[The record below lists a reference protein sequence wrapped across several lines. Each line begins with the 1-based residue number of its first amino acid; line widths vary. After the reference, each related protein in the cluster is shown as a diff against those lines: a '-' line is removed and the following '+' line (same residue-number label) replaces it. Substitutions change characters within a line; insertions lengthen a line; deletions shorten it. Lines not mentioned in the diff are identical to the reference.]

1 MTKATVSLHPLLR
14 ELESHLHS
22 HKNSPAAPCPK
33 IDMSITAS
41 YARLGRP
48 LPGAPGTW
56 SKDIQRYITKYRYPR
71 YQSTSSD
78 VKNLL
83 KTTACDVPI
92 YQIWVSKHLKIFK
105 ISRASCEISR
115 ASCEI
120 SRASCEILR
129 ASCFI
134 RIKFTGQLRDFT
146 GQLRNSRA
154 SCEFHGPVAKFT
166 FFNLHNMLCNT
177 FCEIGKGRW
186 TKAKEAQLKEHLE

>member
-1 MTKATVSLHPLLR
+1 MTAKVTVSLHPLLR

-33 IDMSITAS
+33 TDMSITAS

-120 SRASCEILR
+120 SRASCFIRINFTGQLRDHGPVQPEIRASSPEIRASCENLR

-134 RIKFTGQLRDFT
+134 RINFTGQLRD
-146 GQLRNSRA
+146 
-154 SCEFHGPVAKFT
+154 HGPVRP
-166 FFNLHNMLCNT
+166 
-177 FCEIGKGRW
+177 EIR
-186 TKAKEAQLKEHLE
+186 ASSPEIRASS